1 MVMGDPNASPTDAAQ
16 IETVVIGGDGAPA
29 AAGAKPVRKQFIKA
43 ASLLHMAKQSPDVAE
58 KVRLI
63 KNRATTAMK
72 MVYDAIL
79 PLDVRWKI
87 ILEVASGIEYIHSM
101 NVIHRDLKSLNI
113 LLSESFDAKIC
124 DFGLTKI
131 IDNHNR
137 SSMFP
142 DDDEDGDRE
151 FLDKTHLSID
161 MAKNEEVGNGG
172 SPRYMAPEL
181 FFLNANANQRGG
193 GSGQKNLNNRLG
205 QNSGNDVSKVISKRL
220 DIWAFGCLV
229 NEIFSGQL
237 PFQECFTMQHI
248 LTRIYKFEHAQLHPY
263 VYDGIL
269 NGGKG
274 SSCSD
279 VFGSSANSGMN
290 SHAQQQQAGGVE
302 DKKSKALVDQ
312 VVKKCMNFDSK
323 QRPKAEVVLRKL
335 REINE
340 SM

>member
-1 MVMGDPNASPTDAAQ
+1 
-16 IETVVIGGDGAPA
+16 
-29 AAGAKPVRKQFIKA
+29 
-43 ASLLHMAKQSPDVAE
+43 
-58 KVRLI
+58 
-63 KNRATTAMK
+63 MK
-72 MVYDAIL
+72 TVYDAIL

-87 ILEVASGIEYIHSM
+87 IMEVASGIEYIHSM

-131 IDNHNR
+131 IDNHNK
-137 SSMFP
+137 SALFP

-161 MAKNEEVGNGG
+161 MARNEEVGNGG

-181 FFLNANANQRGG
+181 FFLNANANNRGG
-193 GSGQKNLNNRLG
+193 AAGGSSGQKDLNNRLA
-205 QNSGNDVSKVISKRL
+205 QQSDVSKVISKRL

-237 PFQECFTMQHI
+237 PFQECYTMQHI

-263 VYDGIL
+263 VYDGVF
-269 NGGKG
+269 NGAKG
-274 SSCSD
+274 TVSSD
-279 VFGSSANSGMN
+279 VFGASANGASMGNNPN
-290 SHAQQQQAGGVE
+290 STSGGVA
-302 DKKSKALVDQ
+302 DKKSKALVEQ

-323 QRPKAEVVLRKL
+323 QRPKADFVMRKL